1 MIMIEAVSTA
11 RWNVVA
17 TDGRSRRV
25 PVEDPCAHGSIDP
38 SAQERLGILGHL
50 WGEGPRR
57 SREIRGHLDMIM
69 SKHPHV
75 ASSIFVAEML
85 AAACALL
92 FYTLAFG

>member
-1 MIMIEAVSTA
+1 
-11 RWNVVA
+11 
-17 TDGRSRRV
+17 
-25 PVEDPCAHGSIDP
+25 
-38 SAQERLGILGHL
+38 
-50 WGEGPRR
+50 
-57 SREIRGHLDMIM
+57 MIM